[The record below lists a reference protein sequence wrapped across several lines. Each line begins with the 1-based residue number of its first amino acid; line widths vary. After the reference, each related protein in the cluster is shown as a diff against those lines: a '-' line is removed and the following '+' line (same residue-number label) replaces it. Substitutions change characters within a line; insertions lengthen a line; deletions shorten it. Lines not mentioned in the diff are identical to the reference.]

1 MGGRLLEG
9 PTMVGRTSDWKEEG
23 DVHRAVVEASRRV
36 TDLGRRRQHRER
48 DTGAIEGHA
57 PL

>member
-1 MGGRLLEG
+1 
-9 PTMVGRTSDWKEEG
+9 MVGRTSDWKEEG